1 MENRPWLAKQ
11 QNEYMRAPIHYAA
24 LWGMG
29 TSYQTITPPLD
40 PLLVSAGIRGHI
52 GIAQEILIHCPDAPY
67 CTKTG
72 WTCLHGAVSADQ
84 VEYVKFILS
93 TPQLRKL
100 TGMRDSHGK
109 TALRVAVHKG
119 NPKMNEVSLLMLEA
133 DPQDASF
140 MHNVHMEAKEKV
152 TNKSRKDVKAL
163 TERYTSNTSLVAI
176 LIATITFAAAFTLP
190 GGYSAVEIMVTPYL
204 HGGYIPAGYTVPNI
218 DRISL

>member
-1 MENRPWLAKQ
+1 
-11 QNEYMRAPIHYAA
+11 
-24 LWGMG
+24 G
-29 TSYQTITPPLD
+29 TSYQTMTPPLD

-72 WTCLHGAVSADQ
+72 WTCLHGAVPADQ

-119 NPKMNEVSLLMLEA
+119 NPKMVAALLSHRGTDVTML
-133 DPQDASF
+133 D
-140 MHNVHMEAKEKV
+140 N
-152 TNKSRKDVKAL
+152 
-163 TERYTSNTSLVAI
+163 
-176 LIATITFAAAFTLP
+176 
-190 GGYSAVEIMVTPYL
+190 
-204 HGGYIPAGYTVPNI
+204 HGNCNAPIFVR
-218 DRISL
+218 D

>member
-1 MENRPWLAKQ
+1 
-11 QNEYMRAPIHYAA
+11 
-24 LWGMG
+24 
-29 TSYQTITPPLD
+29 
-40 PLLVSAGIRGHI
+40 
-52 GIAQEILIHCPDAPY
+52 
-67 CTKTG
+67 
-72 WTCLHGAVSADQ
+72 
-84 VEYVKFILS
+84 
-93 TPQLRKL
+93 
-100 TGMRDSHGK
+100 
-109 TALRVAVHKG
+109 
-119 NPKMNEVSLLMLEA
+119 MLEA